1 MVQTSYSN
9 DKLFNLAKMNY
20 RRLVEYCDTLV
31 REGYWDEPV
40 KILDKP
46 IHEVLD
52 MYVQAVMVNLSIY
65 CGSFEGDQRKFIIFL
80 PDHNAVGLEEGAED
94 DEAVIKA
101 AGKLL
106 SSPPILLQLCSLYD
120 VDRDKTLTGQFFDSL
135 VNILLAMSST
145 FRSQDGFAGKF
156 IQEYY
161 QKICVFINSKEENGG
176 INARYIFKKLSS
188 DWTEEGYFEVIK
200 RTALKNEQNAQCL
213 EKEKIKIDLPRMNEI
228 KQEKLDAVKR
238 EMEEQQIRMIRR
250 ETEENNGGDRLAR
263 LLSELNN
270 LIGLEGV
277 KAEINS
283 LINLIKVRK
292 MRESYNMPSM
302 DMTYHMVFTGN
313 PGTGKTT
320 VARLVAKIYKELGIL
335 SEGSLVETDRAGL
348 VAGYVGQTALK
359 VKEVVEKAIGGV
371 LFIDEAYSLTNNAVS
386 NDFGGEAIDT
396 LVKMMEDN
404 RENLVVIVA
413 GYTKEMEEFLKSN
426 TGLVSRFNKFIHFP
440 DYTLDELIDIL
451 ESMADRSGVVIEEE
465 AKELL
470 RGDIAVMP
478 EERARVFGNARG
490 IRNIFEKIIVNQAN
504 RIVTYEN
511 PPAEMLVQIKAEDAA
526 GVI

>member
-1 MVQTSYSN
+1 
-9 DKLFNLAKMNY
+9 
-20 RRLVEYCDTLV
+20 
-31 REGYWDEPV
+31 
-40 KILDKP
+40 
-46 IHEVLD
+46 
-52 MYVQAVMVNLSIY
+52 
-65 CGSFEGDQRKFIIFL
+65 
-80 PDHNAVGLEEGAED
+80 
-94 DEAVIKA
+94 
-101 AGKLL
+101 
-106 SSPPILLQLCSLYD
+106 
-120 VDRDKTLTGQFFDSL
+120 
-135 VNILLAMSST
+135 
-145 FRSQDGFAGKF
+145 
-156 IQEYY
+156 
-161 QKICVFINSKEENGG
+161 
-176 INARYIFKKLSS
+176 
-188 DWTEEGYFEVIK
+188 
-200 RTALKNEQNAQCL
+200 
-213 EKEKIKIDLPRMNEI
+213 MNEI